1 MYLLASEDAFN
12 SQRGLKDLRR
22 ALPFLFFEKGRRRA
36 SESED
41 AFNSQRG
48 LKDLRRALPFFVF
61 CKRNT

>member
-36 SESED
+36 SGI
-41 AFNSQRG
+41 AAYTPVFYVPTRVG
-48 LKDLRRALPFFVF
+48 RRV
-61 CKRNT
+61 